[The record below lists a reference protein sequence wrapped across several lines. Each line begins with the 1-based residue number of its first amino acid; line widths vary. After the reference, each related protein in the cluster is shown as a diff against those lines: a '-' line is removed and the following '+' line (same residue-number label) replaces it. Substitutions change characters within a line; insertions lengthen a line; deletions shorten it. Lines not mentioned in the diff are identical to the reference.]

1 MRLATFNMENLD
13 LPPRAE
19 HPIEVRV
26 RALRP
31 MLERLDADIL
41 CLQEVNGQHVPGQSA
56 RTLAALDHVLA
67 GTPYA
72 NYHRVAT
79 RSSRGQGVGD
89 VHNLVTLSRY
99 PVFASEEVRQTLVS
113 PIAWPALTAE
123 PAGETAVQFDRPLLV
138 TTLDIAGVPTT
149 VINVHLRAPIA
160 APIPGQKLSA
170 STWRT
175 TAGWAEGF
183 FLSAMKRAQQA
194 LELRLLI
201 DRLFDQDADRHI
213 AIAGDFNA
221 EDHDT
226 ALTLAVAAEE
236 DTGNAALVA
245 RSLVVLDRA
254 LPADRRWSMRLAGRV
269 EMPDHILVSP
279 ALYAVFRDIEVFNE
293 MLPDAASDAAPAG
306 SSHAPLVATFDLD
319 GS

>member
-1 MRLATFNMENLD
+1 MRLATFNIENLD

-19 HPIEVRV
+19 HPIEVRA

-31 MLERLDADIL
+31 MLERLDADVL

-56 RTLAALDHVLA
+56 RALAALDQVLT
-67 GTPYA
+67 GTRYA
-72 NYHRVAT
+72 DYHRSAT
-79 RSSRGQGVGD
+79 RSSRGEGVGD

-99 PVFASEEVRQTLVS
+99 PLVNSEEVRQTLVS
-113 PIAWPALTAE
+113 PLAWPALTAE
-123 PAGETAVQFDRPLLV
+123 PAGETVVQFDRPLLV
-138 TTLDIAGVPTT
+138 TTLDVAGVATT

-201 DRLFDQDADRHI
+201 DRLFDADPDRRI
-213 AIAGDFNA
+213 AVAGDFNA

-236 DTGNAALVA
+236 DTGNAALA
-245 RSLVVLDRA
+245 GLSLVVLDRA

-279 ALYAVFRDIEVFNE
+279 ALYAAFRDIEVFNE
-293 MLPDAASDAAPAG
+293 MLPDAASEAAPAG
-306 SSHAPLVATFDLD
+306 SSHAPLVATFDID
-319 GS
+319 GV

>member
-31 MLERLDADIL
+31 MLERLDADVL
-41 CLQEVNGQHVPGQSA
+41 CLQEVNGQHVPGRSA
-56 RTLAALDHVLA
+56 RALVALDHVLA

-72 NYHRVAT
+72 SFHRAAT
-79 RSSRGQGVGD
+79 RSSRGEGVGD

-99 PVFASEEVRQTLVS
+99 PVLGSEEVRQTLVK
-113 PIAWPALTAE
+113 PLAWAASTAE
-123 PAGETAVQFDRPLLV
+123 PAGDTVVQFDRPLLV
-138 TTLDIAGVPTT
+138 TTLDIAGVATT
-149 VINVHLRAPIA
+149 IVNVHLRAPIA

-183 FLSAMKRAQQA
+183 FLSAVKRAQQA
-194 LELRLLI
+194 LEIRLLI
-201 DRLFDQDADRHI
+201 DRLLDADPDRRI

-236 DTGNAALVA
+236 DTGNAALA
-245 RSLVVLDRA
+245 SRSLVVLDRA
-254 LPADRRWSMRLAGRV
+254 LPGDRRWSMRLAGRV

-279 ALYAVFRDIEVFNE
+279 ALYAAFRGIEVFNE
-293 MLPDAASDAAPAG
+293 MLPDAASEAPPAG

-319 GS
+319 GA